1 MALGSN
7 SKTNVGI
14 RRFIYTTTPP
24 GYRNFEP
31 NGTQTYVVTSSH
43 GYVHAGNAY
52 AKGQTIAYDA
62 AGGTLYS
69 NLARLERSF
78 NGHLI
83 DPSS

>member
-1 MALGSN
+1 MAQGSN

-14 RRFIYTTTPP
+14 RRFVYSTTPP

-31 NGTQTYVVTSSH
+31 NGTQTYVAASSH
-43 GYVHAGNAY
+43 GYSHAGNAY

-62 AGGTLYS
+62 AGATQYG
-69 NLARLERSF
+69 NINRLERDF
-78 NGHLI
+78 NARLI